1 MRERFE
7 KLNISPSLLA
17 LVAVLVLVVIGT
29 TIYHFAV
36 YIPKQKETEEKYT
49 NYTAY
54 DNTPQRAGEK
64 TLLAELSDGSI
75 KLYSDGDYIVLE
87 QNGYETEFSDWN
99 KNFSKS
105 KPQLEYYDF
114 DHNGNKDIVILAQDN
129 YDEHYNTNTYG
140 LYILVPSVDVDGNY
154 DYAVYYTNSAG
165 WYSKLFSTAHAQIS
179 QPISSPKRVQIVMDY
194 LSNQFNYNVETGLP
208 YNHAWTWFVTA
219 PKTKD
224 NTAYCTL
231 NTWDYGP
238 CIIALDKELENGGAT
253 ASIDV
258 YASFNELT
266 EPVVIGSI
274 DCVINISNGGLAIGL
289 QSLHFTQ
296 NLDYYTTS
304 PLNISDKDWSKTY
317 TNGVNAAFSGSKLSS
332 LSIGLPKDVN
342 ASSFTIGGVKSNG
355 NAIDKVVLTNREI
368 KIYAKSG
375 ISFDES
381 LAKLPHYEATIIVN
395 GYVCSI
401 VEGAAILTEGSQQ
414 VLTLKLDK
422 SYPLAELSDITI
434 TLE

>member
-165 WYSKLFSTAHAQIS
+165 WY
-179 QPISSPKRVQIVMDY
+179 
-194 LSNQFNYNVETGLP
+194 
-208 YNHAWTWFVTA
+208 
-219 PKTKD
+219 
-224 NTAYCTL
+224 
-231 NTWDYGP
+231 
-238 CIIALDKELENGGAT
+238 
-253 ASIDV
+253 
-258 YASFNELT
+258 
-266 EPVVIGSI
+266 
-274 DCVINISNGGLAIGL
+274 
-289 QSLHFTQ
+289 
-296 NLDYYTTS
+296 
-304 PLNISDKDWSKTY
+304 
-317 TNGVNAAFSGSKLSS
+317 
-332 LSIGLPKDVN
+332 
-342 ASSFTIGGVKSNG
+342 
-355 NAIDKVVLTNREI
+355 
-368 KIYAKSG
+368 
-375 ISFDES
+375 
-381 LAKLPHYEATIIVN
+381 
-395 GYVCSI
+395 
-401 VEGAAILTEGSQQ
+401 
-414 VLTLKLDK
+414 
-422 SYPLAELSDITI
+422 
-434 TLE
+434 